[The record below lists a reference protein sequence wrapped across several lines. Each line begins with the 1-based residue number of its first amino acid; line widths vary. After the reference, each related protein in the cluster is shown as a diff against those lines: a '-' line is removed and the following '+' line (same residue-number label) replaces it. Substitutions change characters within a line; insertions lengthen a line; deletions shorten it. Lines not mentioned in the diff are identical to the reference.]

1 MEKSG
6 RWEKEKG
13 QDDISI
19 STLNVHNAGSGVSKK
34 KQKQFETLKLKPQV
48 LERSTITN
56 DLQTVKKEEVCPIN
70 SSNKWIIL
78 AQ

>member
-13 QDDISI
+13 QDDIII

-34 KQKQFETLKLKPQV
+34 TKNRLKLKPQV
-48 LERSTITN
+48 LGKVN
-56 DLQTVKKEEVCPIN
+56 DHN
-70 SSNKWIIL
+70 
-78 AQ
+78 